1 MSQITHGIRSILSV
15 PIVYSFFQN
24 LMGANKARAKLVSE
38 IIKPKNGM
46 NVLDIGC
53 GPAEILDFLGNVN
66 YWGFD
71 ISEAYINQAKAYY
84 GTRAKFYCK
93 YFSEQDVNMLE
104 KIDVVIMIGVLHHL
118 DDSEVFD
125 LLNTIYDVLKIG
137 GRLITLDACY
147 IPNQNPIAKYI
158 ISKDRGQNIRKVDE
172 YTNLMKIKFN
182 QTYTTIRHQSWIPYT
197 HCCMVST
204 K

>member
-1 MSQITHGIRSILSV
+1 MSQITHGIRSVLSL
-15 PIVYSFFQN
+15 PIVYSFFQK
-24 LMGANKARAKLVSE
+24 LMGANNVRAKLVTE

-46 NVLDIGC
+46 YVLDIGC

-71 ISEAYINQAKAYY
+71 ISEAYINQAKAHY
-84 GTRAKFYCK
+84 GKRAKFYCK
-93 YFSEQDVNMLE
+93 YFSNQDLNILKKV
-104 KIDVVIMIGVLHHL
+104 DVVIMIGVLHHL
-118 DDSEVFD
+118 NDSEVFD
-125 LLNTIYDVLKIG
+125 LLNTIYDVLKID

-147 IPNQNPIAKYI
+147 IPNQNPIARYI
-158 ISKDRGQNIRKVDE
+158 ISKDRGQNVRKVED
-172 YTNLMKIKFN
+172 YTNLMKSKFN
-182 QTYTTIRHQSWIPYT
+182 QIDTTIRHQTWIPYT

>member
-24 LMGANKARAKLVSE
+24 LMGANKAIAKLVSE

-71 ISEAYINQAKAYY
+71 ISK
-84 GTRAKFYCK
+84 G
-93 YFSEQDVNMLE
+93 
-104 KIDVVIMIGVLHHL
+104 
-118 DDSEVFD
+118 
-125 LLNTIYDVLKIG
+125 
-137 GRLITLDACY
+137 
-147 IPNQNPIAKYI
+147 
-158 ISKDRGQNIRKVDE
+158 
-172 YTNLMKIKFN
+172 
-182 QTYTTIRHQSWIPYT
+182 
-197 HCCMVST
+197 
-204 K
+204 